1 MTIPRSLSNPQH
13 CESPP
18 MFEPKF
24 NPEKFRNLI
33 LYLAHRCKDDRHFG
47 ATKLNKML
55 YYCDFTA
62 FAKLG
67 KPITGAEYQ
76 KLEQGPAPR
85 QLVKQRQILIDAGRA
100 TLQLESVFPYTI
112 QRLSPTAGTNEL
124 GEAFAPDELEVINEV
139 VSEMHDLTARETSE
153 MSHQE
158 AGWIL
163 ANNGETIP
171 YETAWLASPTDPE
184 IMDIIHALHEEK
196 PSQHAQPTPA

>member
-1 MTIPRSLSNPQH
+1 
-13 CESPP
+13 

-24 NPEKFRNLI
+24 NPAKFRNLM

-67 KPITGAEYQ
+67 EPITGAEYQ
-76 KLEQGPAPR
+76 RLEQGPAPR
-85 QLVKQRQILIDAGRA
+85 ELVKERRILIDAGRA
-100 TLQLESVFPYTI
+100 KLELESVVPHTL
-112 QRLSPTAGTNEL
+112 QRLSPATDCGDLAD
-124 GEAFAPDELEVINEV
+124 AFTEGELEVIDDV
-139 VSEMHDLTARETSE
+139 VDEMRDMTARDASE
-153 MSHQE
+153 KSHQE

-163 ANNGETIP
+163 AANGETIP

-184 IMDIIHALHEEK
+184 IMDIIYALNEES
-196 PSQHAQPTPA
+196 PSQYAESIAR